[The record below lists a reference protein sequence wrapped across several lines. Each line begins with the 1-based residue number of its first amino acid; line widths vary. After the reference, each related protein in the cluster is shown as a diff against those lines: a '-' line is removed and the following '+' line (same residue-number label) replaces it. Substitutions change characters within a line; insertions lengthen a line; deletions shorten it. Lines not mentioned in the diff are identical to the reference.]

1 MLTFWFAMGDML
13 MADEEIKK
21 TFYNLEKRQKDF
33 QCSLGFTMTVIG
45 SKWRAIILWHIL
57 QHPYIR
63 YGGLKQEIPYISDKE
78 LAKELRYLVLDHLIE
93 RIQYPVIPPRV
104 EYVST
109 PRGESLHHVMEE
121 LCFWGKQFMDI

>member
-1 MLTFWFAMGDML
+1 
-13 MADEEIKK
+13 MADEEIKN
-21 TFYNLEKRQKDF
+21 TFYNLEKRQKNF